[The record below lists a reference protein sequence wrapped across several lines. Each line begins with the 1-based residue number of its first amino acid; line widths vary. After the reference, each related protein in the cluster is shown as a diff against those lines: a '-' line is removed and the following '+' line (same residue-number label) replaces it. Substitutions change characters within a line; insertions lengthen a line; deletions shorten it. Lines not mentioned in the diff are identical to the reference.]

1 MKDKVSYFFVLF
13 YHLQILAAFTVFWN
27 LRNETKNIPY
37 GCHREE
43 DLLE

>member
-13 YHLQILAAFTVFWN
+13 YHVQILAAFTVFWD
-27 LRNETKNIPY
+27 LRTKSN